1 MKLTPLESRVAKH
14 EVLLTTVDNPIN
26 PFVDFDAWLSEDLR
40 LGHDTCG
47 LIARLYVDY
56 PDMSEYEQVVEY
68 ARVIREVF
76 RIDVLNEYTLA
87 TKPSWVQVP
96 DDSFV
101 QEFAN
106 SVQ

>member
-1 MKLTPLESRVAKH
+1 MQLTPLESRVAKH

-26 PFVDFDAWLSEDLR
+26 PFVDFDAWHSEDLR

-87 TKPSWVQVP
+87 IKPSWVEVP

>member
-1 MKLTPLESRVAKH
+1 
-14 EVLLTTVDNPIN
+14 
-26 PFVDFDAWLSEDLR
+26 
-40 LGHDTCG
+40 
-47 LIARLYVDY
+47 
-56 PDMSEYEQVVEY
+56 MSEYDQAVEY